1 MFDPVLDPSI
11 KAYPHASL
19 PLRRS
24 QVGQQGWNV
33 LRGDLPFPV
42 AVVRQ
47 TRLAHNL
54 RWMQQFTQ
62 SRGLHLAPHG
72 KTTLSPQLF
81 QRQLQA
87 GAWGMTVASVTQ
99 LQVALAGG
107 ARRCIIANQV
117 FCGPDL
123 AQIAQLQR
131 HHADLRVLF
140 LLDSPAQLALIEQ
153 WHAACAETPAQAVPE
168 GTTQAPHPGAIHTVT
183 PAISQGASLGSPRAF
198 DVLLEIGIQ
207 GGRTGCRTHAQALAL
222 ARLARASPA
231 VRLCGVECF
240 EGVGSRAD
248 GESHEAYTQAWMQRV
263 VQAAQACDAEGLFE
277 ADPIIVSAGGSA
289 IFDVVARWLAP
300 TLSKPVH
307 GVLRS
312 GCYLTH
318 DQGGY
323 QRYALAMHQRQDCG
337 SGLQAALEVW
347 AQVQSTPEPGLV
359 ILTVGKRDISYDQ
372 AMPTALRYCRPG
384 SSVQQAA
391 PAGWQI
397 TALNDQHAYLHLY
410 GAGSP
415 DATLPPGAPLQVGDL
430 VCLGISHP
438 CTTFDKWRW
447 MPIVDEDC
455 NVVDAL
461 TTCF

>member
-1 MFDPVLDPSI
+1 MNKLNDLFDPVLDASS
-11 KAYPHASL
+11 KAYPHASP

-47 TRLAHNL
+47 ARLAHNL
-54 RWMQQFTQ
+54 QWMQQFTQ
-62 SRGLHLAPHG
+62 SRGLYLAPHG

-87 GAWGMTVASVTQ
+87 GAWGMTVATVTQ

-107 ARRCIIANQV
+107 ARTCIIANQV
-117 FCGPDL
+117 FSGPDL
-123 AQIAQLQR
+123 AQIARLQR
-131 HHADLRVLF
+131 QHADLRVLF
-140 LLDSPAQLALIEQ
+140 LLDSPAQLAQIEQ
-153 WHAACAETPAQAVPE
+153 WH
-168 GTTQAPHPGAIHTVT
+168 
-183 PAISQGASLGSPRAF
+183 GASAESSGGSLPPSSSHASHQGSRQAF
-198 DVLLEIGIQ
+198 EVLLEIGIQ
-207 GGRTGCRTHAQALAL
+207 GGRTGCRTVAQALAL
-222 ARLARASPA
+222 ARLARVSPA

-248 GESHEAYTQAWMQRV
+248 GESHEAYTEAWMQRV

-289 IFDVVARWLAP
+289 IFDVVALWLTP
-300 TLSKPVH
+300 TLSKPVQ
-307 GVLRS
+307 GVMRS

-347 AQVQSTPEPGLV
+347 AQVQSTPEPGLA
-359 ILTVGKRDISYDQ
+359 ILTAGKRDISYDQ
-372 AMPTALRYCRPG
+372 EMPSALRYCRRG
-384 SSVQQAA
+384 SMSPQAA
-391 PAGWQI
+391 PADWQV
-397 TALNDQHAYLHLY
+397 TSLNDQHGYLRL
-410 GAGSP
+410 GAK
-415 DATLPPGAPLQVGDL
+415 PLQDGPLAVGDL
-430 VCLGISHP
+430 VCLGLSHP

-447 MPIVDEDC
+447 MPLVDEAY